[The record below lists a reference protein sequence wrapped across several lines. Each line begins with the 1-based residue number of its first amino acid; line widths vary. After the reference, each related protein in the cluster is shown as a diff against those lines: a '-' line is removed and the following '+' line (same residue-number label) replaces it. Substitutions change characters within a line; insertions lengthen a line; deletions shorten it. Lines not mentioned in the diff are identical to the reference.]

1 MLSNLSKIPPCPG
14 IIVPKSFIL
23 QNLFIA
29 EKDKSPIC
37 PAILAIIAEIIICNI
52 SKFILKNVLAININ
66 KVYENKTPIIPPI
79 APSTVFLGLIF
90 GHNFSFQI

>member
-52 SKFILKNVLAININ
+52 SKFIFAMFHKI
-66 KVYENKTPIIPPI
+66 K
-79 APSTVFLGLIF
+79 FLNRTG
-90 GHNFSFQI
+90 G